1 MKKIQ
6 KSAIAL
12 SVSLLALG
20 YMSSAQAASEEVK
33 KQDEVSASSTD
44 KKSDVKPVVKK
55 EGSVEKANAE
65 NKKEK
70 EKEKEKKPK
79 FEMSKASA
87 YQQLAFDLRKH
98 GYRLSWDIKQDFPFT
113 AEKFDTWQEE
123 TLAVVDTV
131 NKARGLTEESNYF
144 ARALVCPKSS
154 YVVIT
159 TNFSAY
165 GVVDKDKRSCNLLRA
180 VKDDEEESSP
190 SEPAY
195 TNAGYMAYSSSNVS
209 IPSSAND
216 VPDANTSAPQ
226 EGGAVIPPPDFNFEK

>member
-20 YMSSAQAASEEVK
+20 YMSSAQAANEEVK
-33 KQDEVSASSTD
+33 KQDEVSVNSTD
-44 KKSDVKPVVKK
+44 KKNDIKPVVKK

-65 NKKEK
+65 KK
-70 EKEKEKKPK
+70 KEKEKKPK

-113 AEKFDTWQEE
+113 SEKFDTWQEE

-131 NKARGLTEESNYF
+131 NKARGITEESNYF
-144 ARALVCPKSS
+144 ARALVCPKSG

-180 VKDDEEESSP
+180 VKDEEEESNP

-195 TNAGYMAYSSSNVS
+195 TNSGYMAYTNSNVS

-216 VPDANTSAPQ
+216 APDVNAPAQQ